1 MLMAGQGEP
10 DPRKAIRD
18 PIHGLIPRYT
28 DEIRIMDTRVFQRL
42 RGIRQLAM
50 AHLVYPGALHTRF
63 EHSVGTM
70 HVAAR
75 ICQRLSEFGYI
86 DEQETK
92 LVRLAALL
100 HDIGHGPF
108 SHVSELL
115 LDRHYDRDKIKAL
128 PDRERIHERITVQI
142 IQENKEVGDVLSS
155 EMRTDIVNLLSDTGE
170 RDFKR
175 DIVSGP
181 LDADKIDY
189 LRRDSYFA
197 GVEYGRFDLEK
208 IVDVCRV
215 KPYRSESYL
224 VLHHEGVY
232 AVEQFVMAKYHM
244 GQQVYFHRV
253 RSITDAMLVRG
264 VTMAING
271 GDDLACRVF
280 RYDGSQAFLDAYLSV
295 DDEEILQAL
304 RRSANTKVQEIFS
317 RLADR
322 RLFKQVC
329 ELPPETVDDAL
340 ARGSLLKLDAE
351 TAAARAL
358 EERIAE
364 KLGVDPDFVIVTK
377 WSVKN
382 PTYRPASYRIEPGDI
397 MILDKNNTVRKID
410 EFPDLIFS
418 FNKDA
423 ASLERIHVYAPR
435 DEWNQPGGGTDEER
449 QQCEKTVKK
458 ILISNAS

>member
-1 MLMAGQGEP
+1 
-10 DPRKAIRD
+10 
-18 PIHGLIPRYT
+18 
-28 DEIRIMDTRVFQRL
+28 MDTRVFQRL

-50 AHLVYPGALHTRF
+50 AHLLYPGALHTRF

-70 HVAAR
+70 HIAAR
-75 ICQRLSEFGYI
+75 ICDRLREFEAI
-86 DEQETK
+86 DEPGIRV
-92 LVRLAALL
+92 VRLAALL

-115 LDRHYDRDKIKAL
+115 LDRHYDRGEIKAL
-128 PDRERIHERITVQI
+128 PDRERIHEKITLQI
-142 IQENKEVGDVLSS
+142 IQQNAELKGVLSPK
-155 EMRTDIVNLLSDTGE
+155 MRRDVVNLLSDTGE
-170 RDFKR
+170 RDFRR

-181 LDADKIDY
+181 VDADKMDY
-189 LRRDSYFA
+189 LKRDSYFA

-208 IVDVCRV
+208 IVDACRAI
-215 KPYRSESYL
+215 PYRSESYL
-224 VLHHEGVY
+224 MLHHEGVY

-253 RSITDAMLVRG
+253 RSITDTMLVRG
-264 VTMAING
+264 LTMAINDG
-271 GDDLACRVF
+271 NELACRVF
-280 RYDGSQAFLDAYLSV
+280 RYDGSQAFLNAYLSV
-295 DDEEILQAL
+295 DDEEMLRAL
-304 RRSANTKVQEIFS
+304 RGSGNTKVQEIFS

-340 ARGSLLKLDAE
+340 TRGSLLKLNAE

-382 PTYRPASYRIEPGDI
+382 PTYRPASYRIEPGEI
-397 MILDKNNTVRKID
+397 MILDKHDTVRKID
-410 EFPDLIFS
+410 EFPDLIFR

-423 ASLERIHVYAPR
+423 ASLESIHVYAPM
-435 DEWNQPGGGTDEER
+435 DEWNQPGGGTDKER
-449 QQCEKTVKK
+449 RQCEQTVKE
-458 ILISNAS
+458 ILISHVS

>member
-1 MLMAGQGEP
+1 MSAQAKP

-18 PIHGLIPRYT
+18 PIHGLIPRYS

-50 AHLVYPGALHTRF
+50 AHLVYPGAVHTRF
-63 EHSVGTM
+63 DHSLGTM
-70 HVAAR
+70 HVAGK
-75 ICQRLSEFGYI
+75 ICERLSEFKYI
-86 DEQETK
+86 NPQETK
-92 LVRLAALL
+92 AVRLAALL

-115 LDRHYDRDKIKAL
+115 LDRHYDKDKVGIL
-128 PDRERIHERITVQI
+128 PERERIHEKITLQI
-142 IQENKEVGDVLSS
+142 IQQNKEIQDILSPK
-155 EMRTDIVNLLSDTGE
+155 MRADIVALLSDTGE

-181 LDADKIDY
+181 VDADKMDY

-215 KPYRSESYL
+215 APYRSESYL
-224 VLHHEGVY
+224 VLDHEGVY

-264 VTMAING
+264 VTMAINA
-271 GDDLACRVF
+271 GDELACRVF

-304 RRSANTKVQEIFS
+304 RQSADAKVRELFS
-317 RLADR
+317 RLGER

-329 ELPPETVDDAL
+329 ELPPETVDHAL
-340 ARGSLLKLDAE
+340 ARGSLLKLDAQ
-351 TAAARAL
+351 TPAARAL
-358 EERIAE
+358 EERIGE

-377 WSVKN
+377 WSVRN
-382 PTYRPASYRIEPGDI
+382 PTYRPAGYQIEPGDI

-410 EFPDLIFS
+410 EFPGLIFS

-423 ASLERIHVYAPR
+423 ASLDRIHVYAPM
-435 DEWNQPGGGTDEER
+435 DEWNQPGGGTDQER
-449 QQCEKTVKK
+449 GHCEQAVRQ